1 MSLGLTKIFMPFTST
16 FQTLRLS
23 TSLPAALMLRSQL
36 QAGSPALYSV
46 GMAMLLLAVITAV
59 LAWFDPRLFQGVS
72 TWAKPLKFQLST
84 GLYLLTLA
92 LLMNWLPSDKKRTWL
107 ARYVVWS
114 ATGAGVFE
122 VAYITWQGGLGLAS
136 HYNNASSFYAAMYT
150 LMGVGAV
157 ILTTASLA
165 LAVLIARSPGYALP
179 RALKHAVVLG
189 LLLTF
194 VLGTGFGSYLG
205 AQRSGHWVGGALID
219 AGGLPLFNWSRTG
232 GDLRVAHFFGIHAM
246 HFIPAI
252 AALAAAARLPGA
264 RHVAGVWLLAFGF
277 AVLTAWT
284 FVQAARGQPFLS
296 GLF

>member
-1 MSLGLTKIFMPFTST
+1 M
-16 FQTLRLS
+16 LS
-23 TSLPAALMLRSQL
+23 QLRSRI
-36 QAGSPALYSV
+36 QAGSPTLYAA
-46 GMAMLLLAVITAV
+46 GMAMLLMAAITLALV
-59 LAWFDPRLFQGVS
+59 LLDARLFQGVS

-84 GLYLLTLA
+84 GVYLLTLA
-92 LLMNWLPSDKKRTWL
+92 LFMVWLPADQQRSRL

-114 ATGAGVFE
+114 AVTAGIFE
-122 VAYITWQGGLGLAS
+122 VVYITWQGAFGLAS
-136 HYNNASSFYAAMYT
+136 HYNSASAFYAAMYT

-157 ILTTASLA
+157 VLTSASLA
-165 LAVLIARSPGYALP
+165 LAVLIARSPAYALP
-179 RALKHAVVLG
+179 AALKHAVVLG

-205 AQRSGHWVGGALID
+205 AQRTGHWVGGALTD

-246 HFIPAI
+246 HFVPAV
-252 AALAAAARLPGA
+252 AALAAATRLPWAKSFGS
-264 RHVAGVWLLAFGF
+264 VWLLALAFS
-277 AVLTAWT
+277 ALTVWT

>member
-1 MSLGLTKIFMPFTST
+1 MTST
-16 FQTLRLS
+16 SSPQPGPFLIRLDSVLLLRGR
-23 TSLPAALMLRSQL
+23 LR
-36 QAGSPALYSV
+36 AGSPALYSV
-46 GMAMLLLAVITAV
+46 GMAMLLLAVITAA

-92 LLMNWLPSDKKRTWL
+92 LFMAWLPSDKKRTWL

-114 ATGAGVFE
+114 GIGAGVFE
-122 VAYITWQGGLGLAS
+122 VAYITWQGGFALAS
-136 HYNNASSFYAAMYT
+136 HYNFTPPFYSAMYT

-165 LAVLIARSPGYALP
+165 LAAVIARSPGYALP

-189 LLLTF
+189 LVLTF

-205 AQRSGHWVGGALID
+205 AQRAGHWVGGALSD

-246 HFIPAI
+246 HFIPAVIALAVAARAGFKRNI
-252 AALAAAARLPGA
+252 AA
-264 RHVAGVWLLAFGF
+264 VWLLATLYCG
-277 AVLTAWT
+277 LTVWT
-284 FVQAARGQPFLS
+284 FAQAARGQPFLA

>member
-1 MSLGLTKIFMPFTST
+1 MPFTST

-23 TSLPAALMLRSQL
+23 TSLPATLMIRSRM

-46 GMAMLLLAVITAV
+46 GMAMLLLAVITAA

-92 LLMNWLPSDKKRTWL
+92 LFMAWLPAEKKHNWL
-107 ARYVVWS
+107 ARYVVCS
-114 ATGAGVFE
+114 GIGAGVFE
-122 VAYITWQGGLGLAS
+122 VAYITWQGGFALAS
-136 HYNNASSFYAAMYT
+136 HYNFTPPFYSAMYT

-165 LAVLIARSPGYALP
+165 LAALIARSPGYALA
-179 RALKHAVVLG
+179 RTLKHAVVLG
-189 LLLTF
+189 LVLTF

-205 AQRSGHWVGGALID
+205 AQRAGHWVGGALSD

-246 HFIPAI
+246 HFIPAVIALAVAARAGFKRNI
-252 AALAAAARLPGA
+252 AA
-264 RHVAGVWLLAFGF
+264 VWLLATLYCG
-277 AVLTAWT
+277 LTVWT
-284 FVQAARGQPFLS
+284 FAQAARGQPFLA

>member
-1 MSLGLTKIFMPFTST
+1 MTTISN
-16 FQTLRLS
+16 FQTPSFLASLRSGLH
-23 TSLPAALMLRSQL
+23 LRSQI
-36 QAGSPALYSV
+36 QAGSPALYAV
-46 GMAMLLLAVITAV
+46 GTAMLLMAAMTLA

-92 LLMNWLPSDKKRTWL
+92 LFMGWLPADKKQTWL

-114 ATGAGVFE
+114 AVGAGIFE
-122 VAYITWQGGLGLAS
+122 VAYITWQGAFALAS
-136 HYNNASSFYAAMYT
+136 HYNAASAFYAAMYT

-165 LAVLIARSPGYALP
+165 LAVLIARSPAYAMP
-179 RALKHAVVLG
+179 RAIKHAVVLG
-189 LLLTF
+189 LVLTF

-205 AQRSGHWVGGALID
+205 AQRTGHWVGGVLSD
-219 AGGLPLFNWSRTG
+219 SGGLPLLNWSRTG

-246 HFIPAI
+246 HFVPAI

-264 RHVAGVWLLAFGF
+264 KHVASAWLVAAVFS
-277 AVLTAWT
+277 VLTVWT
-284 FVQAARGQPFLS
+284 FVQAAQGKPFLP
-296 GLF
+296 GWF